1 MEPSASELKRGRQS
15 RGSSSNDD
23 DVAWHRLLDADEIE
37 LKEKAG
43 EDARRKQ
50 IQNRRIQSFI

>member
-1 MEPSASELKRGRQS
+1 
-15 RGSSSNDD
+15 
-23 DVAWHRLLDADEIE
+23 LDADAIE